1 MKRRLASRL
10 VPVRRAAFLLLLVAC
25 GSRTGL
31 FADGSGGDDDDL
43 PSADAGRD
51 GSDVTPS
58 RDSGRDSRT
67 EPDAL
72 PPIDATPPRDANR
85 TDCPDAEATLVY
97 LITQDYE
104 LYSFDPA
111 STAMKKIGNI
121 ACPASAGATPFS
133 MAVDRKGIAYIL
145 FSDRNTGTDDGR
157 LFRVSTANAAC
168 ISTSFVPGQQGFT
181 RFGMGFATN
190 TVGPTETLYVAGSE
204 DQGSSQG
211 LARVDIA
218 SFKLSKVGNFVPAIG
233 NAELTGT
240 GDGRLFGFY
249 ADDTFTPAFIGEID
263 TQTGH
268 IIGQTQMK
276 NVTLGNGW
284 AFAFWGGDFYMF
296 TSPGGGFST
305 ITRYR
310 PSDNTEVVVGS
321 VPTIVVGAGVST
333 CAPAQ

>member
-1 MKRRLASRL
+1 MKRRIASRL

-31 FADGSGGDDDDL
+31 FVDGSGDEDDL
-43 PSADAGRD
+43 PSADAGRRD
-51 GSDVTPS
+51 GNDVTPP

-67 EPDAL
+67 DPDAL

-121 ACPASAGATPFS
+121 ACPANAGATPFS

-145 FSDRNTGTDDGR
+145 FADRGAGVDDGR

-168 ISTSFVPGQQGFT
+168 ISTSFVPNQQGFL

-190 TVGPTETLYVAGSE
+190 TVGPIETLYIAGSE
-204 DQGSSQG
+204 QDNGATG
-211 LARVDIA
+211 LARIDVS
-218 SFKLSKVGNFVPAIG
+218 SFKLAKVGNFQPDIG

-249 ADDTFTPAFIGEID
+249 ANDTSSRAFIGEID

-276 NVTLGNGW
+276 NVTLGQGW

-296 TSPGGGFST
+296 TSPGGGST

>member
-1 MKRRLASRL
+1 M
-10 VPVRRAAFLLLLVAC
+10 LLLVAC

-31 FADGSGGDDDDL
+31 FVDGSGEEDNL
-43 PSADAGRD
+43 PGVDAGRD
-51 GSDVTPS
+51 GNVVPPKDA
-58 RDSGRDSRT
+58 GRDSHI

-97 LITQDYE
+97 LITSANE
-104 LYSFDPA
+104 LYSFDPG
-111 STAMKKIGNI
+111 SVAMKKIGNI
-121 ACPASAGATPFS
+121 ACPANPGATPFS

-145 FSDRNTGTDDGR
+145 FSDRGAGVDDGR

-168 ISTSFVPGQQGFT
+168 ISTSFVPNQHGFL
-181 RFGMGFATN
+181 RFGMGFAAN

-204 DQGSSQG
+204 QDNGATG
-211 LARVDIA
+211 LARIDIP
-218 SFKLSKVGNFVPAIG
+218 SFKLSKVGNFRPDIG

-240 GDGRLFGFY
+240 GDGRLYGFY
-249 ADDTFTPAFIGEID
+249 ADNTSSPAFIGEID

-268 IIGQTQMK
+268 IVGQTQMK
-276 NVTLGNGW
+276 TVTLGNGW

-310 PSDNTEVVVGS
+310 PSDNTEAVVGS
-321 VPTIVVGAGVST
+321 VPTVVVGAGVST